1 MRNFLRDGHTI
12 AIVDD
17 IEYAELAVA
26 LQNVSNEVHR
36 PGDIFLVRCH
46 ERILDSG
53 WQAFAQRLSLVE
65 MNRLVDTV
73 DLLMVPG
80 MPILAN
86 QPEYFPEALVG
97 DLGLLPYRSLDLGI
111 ILGRFVVE
119 ERLVDAHQS
128 ARPSNADVVFLCY
141 LARNLLAGLGRQSFF
156 SMTSRR
162 ISLSRARLAY
172 IFLSL
177 AFSSSSSFSFLS

>member
-1 MRNFLRDGHTI
+1 MRNFLCDGHTV

-53 WQAFAQRLSLVE
+53 CQAFAQRLSLVE
-65 MNRLVDTV
+65 MNRLVDAV
-73 DLLMVPG
+73 DLLMIPR
-80 MPILAN
+80 MPILVN
-86 QPEYFPEALVG
+86 QPEYFPKALVG
-97 DLGLLPYRSLDLGI
+97 DLGLLPYRSLNLGI

-119 ERLVDAHQS
+119 ERLVDAHQL
-128 ARPSNADVVFLCY
+128 ACPSNADVVFLCY
-141 LARNLLAGLGRQSFF
+141 FARNFLADLGR
-156 SMTSRR
+156 
-162 ISLSRARLAY
+162 
-172 IFLSL
+172 
-177 AFSSSSSFSFLS
+177 

>member
-1 MRNFLRDGHTI
+1 MRNFLSNGHTV

-17 IEYAELAVA
+17 VEYAELAIA
-26 LQNVSNEVHR
+26 LQNIRNEVHR
-36 PGDIFLVRCH
+36 PGNIFLVRCH

-53 WQAFAQRLSLVE
+53 WQAFAQRFSLVE

-97 DLGLLPYRSLDLGI
+97 DLGLLSYRSLDLGI

-119 ERLVDAHQS
+119 ERPVDAHQS
-128 ARPSNADVVFLCY
+128 ARPSNADVVFLCN
-141 LARNLLAGLGRQSFF
+141 LARNLLAGLGRQSFAETQF
-156 SMTSRR
+156 ASVILAHASMVNATFGSRVFFR
-162 ISLSRARLAY
+162 
-172 IFLSL
+172 
-177 AFSSSSSFSFLS
+177 

>member
-1 MRNFLRDGHTI
+1 MRNEFWTIIAANVGRLAFLPNDFLHEPNQAGCRYGMRNFLSNGHTV

-17 IEYAELAVA
+17 IEYAELAIA
-26 LQNVSNEVHR
+26 LQNIRNEVHR
-36 PGDIFLVRCH
+36 PGNIFLVRCH

-53 WQAFAQRLSLVE
+53 WQAFAQRFSLVE

-111 ILGRFVVE
+111 ILG
-119 ERLVDAHQS
+119 
-128 ARPSNADVVFLCY
+128 
-141 LARNLLAGLGRQSFF
+141 
-156 SMTSRR
+156 
-162 ISLSRARLAY
+162 
-172 IFLSL
+172 
-177 AFSSSSSFSFLS
+177 

>member
-1 MRNFLRDGHTI
+1 MRNEFRTVIAANVGRLAFLPNDFLHEPNQAGCRYGMRNFLCDGHTV

-17 IEYAELAVA
+17 IEYAEIAVA

-65 MNRLVDTV
+65 MNRLVDAV
-73 DLLMVPG
+73 DLLMVPR
-80 MPILAN
+80 MSILAD

-97 DLGLLPYRSLDLGI
+97 DLGLLPDRSLDLGI
-111 ILGRFVVE
+111 VLG
-119 ERLVDAHQS
+119 
-128 ARPSNADVVFLCY
+128 
-141 LARNLLAGLGRQSFF
+141 
-156 SMTSRR
+156 
-162 ISLSRARLAY
+162 
-172 IFLSL
+172 
-177 AFSSSSSFSFLS
+177 

>member
-1 MRNFLRDGHTI
+1 MRNFLCDGHTV

-73 DLLMVPG
+73 DLLMVLW
-80 MPILAN
+80 MPILAD

-97 DLGLLPYRSLDLGI
+97 DLGLLPDRNLDLGI
-111 ILGRFVVE
+111 ILG
-119 ERLVDAHQS
+119 
-128 ARPSNADVVFLCY
+128 
-141 LARNLLAGLGRQSFF
+141 
-156 SMTSRR
+156 
-162 ISLSRARLAY
+162 
-172 IFLSL
+172 
-177 AFSSSSSFSFLS
+177 